1 MKLNREF
8 IKLPWNFD
16 AEQLAL
22 ETQSFDETEWRS
34 HPSDYAGNSAIS
46 LVSAD
51 GENND
56 DLVGRMLP
64 TPQLQRRPYMQQ
76 VLASFETVI
85 GRSRLMRLAPQCSVP
100 AHFDSNYYWFRRTRV
115 HIPIL
120 TEPSVRFVCNGK
132 SVHMAPGEAWI
143 FDNWQTHEVI
153 HNSDTYRIHLVFDTC
168 GSASFWRKIAAVEA
182 DHGSSSVLW
191 VSFRPEAQ
199 VTLRTEQAHPSQ
211 VADPSEVEI
220 ALQDLS
226 DEVYDGQASPGSS
239 LDNTVM
245 FQQLLKEHC
254 LDWRSLWLLHGSNPP
269 DYSMY
274 TQLNRH
280 TLTAAHP
287 VSQHLRVTT
296 NGASAFRI
304 LKLRLG
310 AMVHSSAVPQQRSQQ
325 QRRPRQQAVTV
336 SAPVAQPSTQHLR
349 VAFHKPFFIVAA
361 PRSGS
366 TLLFETLSQ
375 SQTLWTVGG
384 ESHQHIESIDNLN
397 PATRGYHSNQLTG
410 ADAKI
415 EIARQL
421 MQNFVLSLQNSNG
434 NRYLA
439 LEDRPQKIRF
449 LEKTP
454 KNALRIPFLRRIFPN
469 AKFIFLHRQPA
480 ANISS
485 IMEAWKSGRFVTYK
499 NLPDWSGLPWS
510 LLLPPEWQTLK
521 QASLAEIAA
530 FQWQSANQSILT
542 ALEVLPQSQW
552 CVVKHEDFIAE
563 PRQQVQQL
571 CEFMEIPFDTRLSQV
586 TMTDLPHSRFTV
598 TPPDP
603 QKWRKNEAELAPV
616 LPLVES
622 LSAQLHALS

>member
-8 IKLPWNFD
+8 IKLPWYFD

-22 ETQSFDETEWRS
+22 EAQSFEESEWRS

-56 DLVGRMLP
+56 DLAGRMLP
-64 TPQLQRRPYMQQ
+64 TPQLQRCPYMQQ
-76 VLASFETVI
+76 VLTSFEAVI

-100 AHFDSNYYWFRRTRV
+100 AHFDSNYYWFRRTRI

-132 SVHMAPGEAWI
+132 SVHMASGEAWI

-168 GSASFWRKIAAVEA
+168 GSASFWRKVTAVELA
-182 DHGSSSVLW
+182 DAALPESW
-191 VSFRPEAQ
+191 VPFSPESQ
-199 VTLRTEQAHPSQ
+199 VTLMTEQAQPSR

-226 DEVYDGQASPGSS
+226 NDVRDGRAS
-239 LDNTVM
+239 LDTESDTIEV

-280 TLTAAHP
+280 TLTAARS
-287 VSQHLRVTT
+287 VSQHLRITT

-310 AMVHSSAVPQQRSQQ
+310 AMVHPSAVPQQRSQP
-325 QRRPRQQAVTV
+325 QRQPRKQAVIATAV
-336 SAPVAQPSTQHLR
+336 QPSTQHLR

-375 SQTLWTVGG
+375 SQALWTVGR
-384 ESHQHIESIDNLN
+384 ESHQHIESIDDLN

-410 ADAKI
+410 ADAKV
-415 EIARQL
+415 EIAQQL
-421 MQNFVLSLQNSNG
+421 MQNFVLSLQNCHG

-439 LEDRPQKIRF
+439 LEDRPQRIRF

-454 KNALRIPFLRRIFPN
+454 KNALRIPFLRSIFPN

-510 LLLPPEWQTLK
+510 LLLPPGWQTLK

-542 ALEVLPQSQW
+542 ALERLPQSQW

-563 PRQQVQQL
+563 PRQHVQQL
-571 CEFMEIPFDTRLSQV
+571 CKFMEIPFDTKLSQV

-603 QKWRKNEAELAPV
+603 QKWRKNAAELVSV

-622 LSAQLHALS
+622 LSTQLQALS

>member
-1 MKLNREF
+1 MKLNHEF
-8 IKLPWNFD
+8 IKLPWRFD

-22 ETQSFDETEWRS
+22 EVQSFDETEWRS

-51 GENND
+51 GNNND

-64 TPQLQRRPYMQQ
+64 TLQLRRCPYIQQ

-85 GRSRLMRLAPQCSVP
+85 GRSRLMRLAPHHSVP

-153 HNSDTYRIHLVFDTC
+153 HTSDSYRIHLVFDAC
-168 GSASFWRKIAAVEA
+168 GSASFWRKVAAVELA
-182 DHGSSSVLW
+182 DAVLPEVW
-191 VSFRPEAQ
+191 VPFRPEAQ
-199 VTLRTEQAHPSQ
+199 VTLKTEQARPSR
-211 VADPSEVEI
+211 VADPSEVEL

-226 DEVYDGQASPGSS
+226 NDVRDGRSS
-239 LDNTVM
+239 LDTKSDNIEV
-245 FQQLLKEHC
+245 FQRLLKEHC
-254 LDWRSLWLLHGSNPP
+254 LDWRSRWLVHGSNPP

-274 TQLNRH
+274 TQLNQQ
-280 TLTAAHP
+280 TLTAAHAI
-287 VSQHLRVTT
+287 SKHLRIAS

-310 AMVHSSAVPQQRSQQ
+310 AMVHLAVVPQPQQ
-325 QRRPRQQAVTV
+325 QRQPRKQTA
-336 SAPVAQPSTQHLR
+336 VAQSSTQHLR
-349 VAFHKPFFIVAA
+349 VIFHKPCFIVAA

-375 SQTLWTVGG
+375 SKLLWTVGG
-384 ESHQHIESIDNLN
+384 ESHQHIESIDSLN
-397 PATRGYHSNQLTG
+397 PANRGYHSNQLTD
-410 ADAKI
+410 ADAKV
-415 EIARQL
+415 EISQQL
-421 MQNFVLSLQNSNG
+421 MKNFVSSLQNCNG
-434 NRYLA
+434 NRYVE

-454 KNALRIPFLRRIFPN
+454 KNALRIPFLHRIFPN
-469 AKFIFLHRQPA
+469 AKFIFLHRQPTT
-480 ANISS
+480 NISS

-499 NLPDWSGLPWS
+499 KLPDWSGLPWS
-510 LLLPPEWQTLK
+510 LLLPPGWQGLK
-521 QASLAEIAA
+521 QSSLAEISA

-552 CVVKHEDFIAE
+552 CVVKYEDFIAE
-563 PRQQVQQL
+563 PQQQVQRL
-571 CEFMEIPFDTRLSQV
+571 CEFMEIPFDNRLAQV

-603 QKWRKNEAELAPV
+603 QKWRKNEAELVPV
-616 LPLVES
+616 LSLVES
-622 LSAQLHALS
+622 LSAQLHALLDR